1 MKKTS
6 SPTLPPSR
14 NIELAIIGG
23 GGAGLF
29 AAVTAASRGIPCLE
43 ARVCVWWGLTLV

>member
-1 MKKTS
+1 MKKTH
-6 SPTLPPSR
+6 SPTLRPNR
-14 NIELAIIGG
+14 AIELAIIGG
-23 GGAGLF
+23 GAAGLF